1 MSALTDSKQP
11 FTNGIRLSLSHLRK
25 RRNRNRRIHLPRL
38 RIHLPGPQIHQTSR
52 NPGTPGRKL
61 NHIGLI
67 NRHTLKFRIR
77 RDRSQREKIF
87 NRIVK
92 SRKFSDGGNSSD
104 GGGTEESWRDL
115 GGTEFD
121 DGVVVGVDCEIVDCA
136 DGGEV
141 ALGEGGELTFGE
153 GGGVCSRRVLVLVL
167 VEMVCGED
175 LVEEEC

>member
-1 MSALTDSKQP
+1 MPRVNFRSSLT
-11 FTNGIRLSLSHLRK
+11 NLRK
-25 RRNRNRRIHLPRL
+25 RRNRNPRIHLPRL
-38 RIHLPGPQIHQTSR
+38 WIHLPGPQIHQTRR
-52 NPGTPGRKL
+52 NPGTAGRKL
-61 NHIGLI
+61 NNIRLI

-77 RDRSQREKIF
+77 RDRSQGEKIF

-104 GGGTEESWRDL
+104 GGGTEESWRHL

-121 DGVVVGVDCEIVDCA
+121 DGGVVGVDCEIVDCA

-141 ALGEGGELTFGE
+141 ALGEVGEELLTFGE
-153 GGGVCSRRVLVLVL
+153 GVGVCSRRVVVVL